1 MQTVATTVLV
11 VDDEPALV
19 NLARMTLEAGG
30 YEVLTAFSG
39 HQALELCSDQK
50 DRVDLLLTDMNM
62 PRMNGAELACSLA
75 ELLPG
80 LPVVFMTGDHT
91 ATPKLETLVKHGPFS
106 DCRIIRKPFT
116 PAQLLEEVNHLIPA
130 RLTN

>member
-1 MQTVATTVLV
+1 MQTPPTTVLV
-11 VDDEPALV
+11 VDDEPAMAD
-19 NLARMTLEAGG
+19 LAKMTLEAGG

-39 HQALELCSDQK
+39 RQALELCADQK

-62 PRMNGAELACSLA
+62 PRMNGAELACSLL

-91 ATPKLETLVKHGPFS
+91 ATPKLEMLVRHGPFS
-106 DCRIIRKPFT
+106 DCRIMRKPFT

-130 RLTN
+130 RLSN

>member
-1 MQTVATTVLV
+1 MPTLATTVLV

-19 NLARMTLEAGG
+19 NLAKMALEAGG
-30 YEVLTAFSG
+30 YEVLTAFNG
-39 HQALELCSDQK
+39 RQALEVYANQK
-50 DRVDLLLTDMNM
+50 DRIDLLLTDMNM
-62 PRMNGAELACSLA
+62 PRMNGAELACSLV

-91 ATPKLETLVKHGPFS
+91 ATPKLEILVRHGPFS

-116 PAQLLEEVNHLIPA
+116 PAQLLEEVAHLIAA
-130 RLTN
+130 RLSN

>member
-1 MQTVATTVLV
+1 MQTLATTVLV
-11 VDDEPALV
+11 VDDEPALA
-19 NLARMTLEAGG
+19 NLAKITLEAGG
-30 YEVLTAFSG
+30 YEVLTASDG
-39 HQALELCSDQK
+39 RQALELCADLK

-62 PRMNGAELACSLA
+62 PRMNGAELACSLV

-91 ATPKLETLVKHGPFS
+91 ATPKLEMLVRHGPFS

-130 RLTN
+130 RLSN

>member
-1 MQTVATTVLV
+1 MQTSATTVLV

-19 NLARMTLEAGG
+19 TLAKITLEAGG

-39 HQALELCSDQK
+39 RQALNLYGDQK
-50 DRVDLLLTDMNM
+50 DRIDLLLTDMNM
-62 PRMNGAELACSLA
+62 PQMNGAELACFLV

-91 ATPKLETLVKHGPFS
+91 ATPKLEMLVRHGPFS

-130 RLTN
+130 RLSN

>member
-1 MQTVATTVLV
+1 MQTPAATILV

-19 NLARMTLEAGG
+19 DLARMTLEAGG
-30 YEVLTAFSG
+30 YEVLTALDG
-39 HQALELCSDQK
+39 RQALELCADQK

-62 PRMNGAELACSLA
+62 PRMNGAELACSVAALR
-75 ELLPG
+75 PG

-91 ATPKLETLVKHGPFS
+91 ATPRLEMLVKHGPFS
-106 DCRIIRKPFT
+106 GCRIIRKPFS

-130 RLTN
+130 RLSN

>member
-1 MQTVATTVLV
+1 MQTAATTVLV

-19 NLARMTLEAGG
+19 NLAKMTLEAGG

-39 HQALELCSDQK
+39 HQAIELCSDQK

-91 ATPKLETLVKHGPFS
+91 ATPQLEMLVRHGPFS

-130 RLTN
+130 RLSN

>member
-1 MQTVATTVLV
+1 MQTPPTTVLV
-11 VDDEPALV
+11 VDDEPAMV
-19 NLARMTLEAGG
+19 DLAKITLEAGG
-30 YEVLTAFSG
+30 YEVLTAFNG
-39 HQALELCSDQK
+39 RQALELCVNQK

-62 PRMNGAELACSLA
+62 PRMNGAELACSLV

-91 ATPKLETLVKHGPFS
+91 ATPKLEMLVRHGPFS

-130 RLTN
+130 RLSN